1 MGLIRMNNF
10 NIMGVHRGSDFEQGG
25 WGGGGWY
32 PPPPPPPDTPMYTM
46 DDPNI
51 RNVQA

>member
-1 MGLIRMNNF
+1 MNNF

-25 WGGGGWY
+25 GGV
-32 PPPPPPPDTPMYTM
+32 DTPMYTM

>member
-10 NIMGVHRGSDFEQGG
+10 NIMGVHRGSDFEQGV
-25 WGGGGWY
+25 GGGV
-32 PPPPPPPDTPMYTM
+32 DTPMYTM

>member
-1 MGLIRMNNF
+1 MNNF

-25 WGGGGWY
+25 GGGGV
-32 PPPPPPPDTPMYTM
+32 DTPMYTM

>member
-1 MGLIRMNNF
+1 MNNF

-25 WGGGGWY
+25 GGGGGGGV
-32 PPPPPPPDTPMYTM
+32 DTPMYTM

>member
-25 WGGGGWY
+25 GGGGGGGV
-32 PPPPPPPDTPMYTM
+32 DTPMYTM

>member
-10 NIMGVHRGSDFEQGG
+10 YIMGVHRGSDFEQGG
-25 WGGGGWY
+25 GGGGGGGGV
-32 PPPPPPPDTPMYTM
+32 DTPMYTM